1 MSTIARIVCLA
12 NAHKDGERCLAGK
25 RMLPDGS
32 MGEWIRPVSSRSK
45 SGALSKPERIYLDRE
60 EPALLDL
67 IEIRLDHHRPEAHQQ
82 ENWLLAQD
90 NQCKK
95 IDALPLERLIVDAP
109 STIWD
114 NGYSSDGHRDNRIP
128 QERADRLENS
138 LLLIEV
144 DGMEVTRGKSLRG
157 RPNLSG
163 WFEYGP
169 LGHNY
174 KFTIT
179 DPAFEAK
186 RSNKADKFWIET
198 CYLTISLTDVH
209 EQDGYAYKLIAGVI
223 EKP

>member
-45 SGALSKPERIYLDRE
+45 SGALSRPERIYLDRE

-67 IEIRLDHHRPEAHQQ
+67 IEIRLGHHRPEAHQQ

-128 QERADRLENS
+128 QERADRLESS

-144 DGMEVTRGKSLRG
+144 DGMEVTRGASLRG
-157 RPNLSG
+157 KQTLSG
-163 WFEYGP
+163 RFEYGP

-179 DPAFEAK
+179 DPAFEEK
-186 RSNKADKFWIET
+186 YSNKASKFWIER
-198 CYLTISLTDVH
+198 CCLTISLTDVH
-209 EQDGYAYKLIAGVI
+209 TDGYAYKLIAGII